1 MTVSLLYLPNE
12 ASPGDQ
18 VGPRLAFESMHRE
31 GRLRDYSAYSY
42 LVEAKRHGAA
52 VALSRLKELVAEWR
66 PDLLLWQH
74 VGRFPLRWADVESLR
89 AAAPRMHLLYHEGDV
104 YGRWVKPLPP
114 STRLLMAAADTVALV
129 GRGSYAKLARSAGAK
144 RVVYSPHSA
153 DTERFGQPWKPTTE
167 RDFDVLLIG
176 NRIHSRLPWRRMP
189 GAARRIELVRAL
201 GRRFGKR
208 FAVYGRGWEG
218 FTGNQ
223 GSIDFALQEATQRRA
238 WVTVSWDHFDQVEA
252 YFSDRVPISLMSG
265 VPHVTNHQPGY
276 ESVFGPNPPLC
287 WAKNVAELVA
297 RAEDLLALGPAGI
310 NEIGRQAQEYCN
322 TRFTAEVVYPRLIA
336 EVMGIG
342 QSPGLRN
349 SA

>member
-18 VGPRLAFESMHRE
+18 VGPRLAFESMHRD

-74 VGRFPLRWADVESLR
+74 VGKFPLRWADVESLR

-104 YGRWVKPLPP
+104 YGRWAKRIPEPV
-114 STRLLMAAADTVALV
+114 RILMAAADTVALV
-129 GRGSYAKLARSAGAK
+129 GRGSYAKLARSVGAK
-144 RVVYSPHSA
+144 RVIYSPSAA
-153 DTERFGQPWKPTTE
+153 DTVRFGQPWNPTLE
-167 RDFDVLLIG
+167 REFDVLLIG
-176 NRIHSRLPWRRMP
+176 NRVKSLRPWGRMP
-189 GAARRIELVRAL
+189 GASKRIELVRAL
-201 GRRFGKR
+201 GRRFGER
-208 FAVYGRGWEG
+208 FAVFGNGWEG
-218 FTGNQ
+218 FRGNH
-223 GSIDFALQEATQRRA
+223 GKVEYAIQEGIQRRA
-238 WVTVSWDHFDQVEA
+238 WVTASWNHFDQVEA
-252 YFSDRVPISLMSG
+252 YFSDRIPISLMSG

-287 WAKNVAELVA
+287 WAKSVDELVA

-322 TRFTAEVVYPRLIA
+322 TRFTADVVYPRLIA

-342 QSPGLRN
+342 QSSGLRN